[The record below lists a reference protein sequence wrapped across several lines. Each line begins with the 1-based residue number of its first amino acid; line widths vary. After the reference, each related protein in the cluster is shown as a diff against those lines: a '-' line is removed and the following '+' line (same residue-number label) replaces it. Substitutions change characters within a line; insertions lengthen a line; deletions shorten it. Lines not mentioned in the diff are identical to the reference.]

1 MKKHRFFNMYLTTTI
16 SVALVLF
23 LVGLECIV
31 LLSAHNLLTRV
42 KENLALTVVM
52 TDEADS
58 TSLQRFADLMDHA
71 PYCHHYVLV
80 TKEQALQEHIQQL
93 GEDPKKFLGYNP
105 LTDAYEVYLEA
116 VYAQPDSL
124 RAIRTSLESL
134 PYVDEVLYQQDVVQ
148 VLDRGV
154 NEVSL
159 VLAVVAISL
168 LLMSLVLIVNTI
180 RLHIYSK
187 RFLINTMRLVGA
199 TPWVIRAPFIRR
211 NVRMGFEAGLLALL
225 ALAGAVYYCKLRL
238 GIVLFPYTWQNITF
252 IAVTVMVCGVLI
264 AFLASLFA
272 TERYVRMKI
281 DKMYEI

>member
-1 MKKHRFFNMYLTTTI
+1 MYLTTTI

-31 LLSAHNLLTRV
+31 LLSARNLITRV
-42 KENLALTVVM
+42 KENMALMVVL
-52 TDEADS
+52 TEEADS
-58 TSLQRFADLMDHA
+58 TSLARFATMMDAA
-71 PYCHHYVLV
+71 PYCHDYKLI
-80 TKEQALQEHIQQL
+80 TKEQALREHIEQL
-93 GEDPKKFLGYNP
+93 GEDPSAFLGYNP
-105 LTDAYEVYLEA
+105 LTDAFEVYLDA
-116 VYAQPDSL
+116 TYAQPDSV
-124 RAIRTSLESL
+124 AMIEASIKSL
-134 PYVDEVLYQQDVVQ
+134 PYVDEVIYQQDVVRI
-148 VLDRGV
+148 LDRGV

-159 VLAVVAISL
+159 VLAVVAIAL

-211 NVRMGFEAGLLALL
+211 NVRMGFEAGLLALI
-225 ALAGAVYYCKLRL
+225 ALAGAVYYCHARMGL
-238 GIVLFPYTWQNITF
+238 VLFPYTWQNITF
-252 IAVTVMVCGVLI
+252 VAVTILAGGMLI

-272 TERYVRMKI
+272 TDRYVRMKI

>member
-1 MKKHRFFNMYLTTTI
+1 MYLTTTI

-31 LLSAHNLLTRV
+31 LLSARNLITRV
-42 KENLALTVVM
+42 KENMALTVVL
-52 TDEADS
+52 TEEADS
-58 TSLQRFADLMDHA
+58 TSLARFATMMDAA
-71 PYCHHYVLV
+71 PYCHDYKLI
-80 TKEQALQEHIQQL
+80 TKEQALREHIEQL
-93 GEDPKKFLGYNP
+93 GEDPSAFLGYNP
-105 LTDAYEVYLEA
+105 LTDAFEVYLDA
-116 VYAQPDSL
+116 TYAQPDSV
-124 RAIRTSLESL
+124 AMIEASIKSL
-134 PYVDEVLYQQDVVQ
+134 PYVDEVIYQQDVVRI
-148 VLDRGV
+148 LDRGV

-159 VLAVVAISL
+159 VLAVVAIAL

-211 NVRMGFEAGLLALL
+211 NVRMGFEAGLLALI
-225 ALAGAVYYCKLRL
+225 ALAGAVYYCHARM

-252 IAVTVMVCGVLI
+252 VAVTILVGGMLI

-272 TERYVRMKI
+272 TDRYVRMKI

>member
-31 LLSAHNLLTRV
+31 LLSARNLITRV
-42 KENLALTVVM
+42 KENMALMVVL
-52 TDEADS
+52 TEEADS
-58 TSLQRFADLMDHA
+58 TSLARFATMMDAA
-71 PYCHHYVLV
+71 PYCHDYKLI
-80 TKEQALQEHIQQL
+80 TKEQALREHIEQL
-93 GEDPKKFLGYNP
+93 GEDPSAFLGYNP
-105 LTDAYEVYLEA
+105 LTDAFEVYLDA
-116 VYAQPDSL
+116 TYAQPDSV
-124 RAIRTSLESL
+124 AMIEASIKSL
-134 PYVDEVLYQQDVVQ
+134 PYVDEVIYQQDVVRI
-148 VLDRGV
+148 LDRGV

-159 VLAVVAISL
+159 VLAVVAIAL

-211 NVRMGFEAGLLALL
+211 NVRMGFEAGLLALI
-225 ALAGAVYYCKLRL
+225 ALAGAVYYCHARMGL
-238 GIVLFPYTWQNITF
+238 VLFPYTWQNITF
-252 IAVTVMVCGVLI
+252 VAVTILAGGMLI

-272 TERYVRMKI
+272 TDRYVRMKI

>member
-31 LLSAHNLLTRV
+31 LLSARNLITRV
-42 KENLALTVVM
+42 KENMALTVVL
-52 TDEADS
+52 TEEADS
-58 TSLQRFADLMDHA
+58 TSLARFATMMDAA
-71 PYCHHYVLV
+71 PYCHDYKLI
-80 TKEQALQEHIQQL
+80 TKEQALREHIEQL
-93 GEDPKKFLGYNP
+93 GEDPSAFLGYNP
-105 LTDAYEVYLEA
+105 LTDAFEVYLNA
-116 VYAQPDSL
+116 TYAQPDSV
-124 RAIRTSLESL
+124 AMIEASIKSL
-134 PYVDEVLYQQDVVQ
+134 PYVDEVIYQQDVVRI
-148 VLDRGV
+148 LDRGV

-159 VLAVVAISL
+159 VLAVVAIAL

-211 NVRMGFEAGLLALL
+211 NVRMGFEAGILALI
-225 ALAGAVYYCKLRL
+225 ALAGAVYYCHARMGL
-238 GIVLFPYTWQNITF
+238 VLFPYTWQNITF
-252 IAVTVMVCGVLI
+252 VAITILVGGMLI

-272 TERYVRMKI
+272 TDRYVRMKI

>member
-1 MKKHRFFNMYLTTTI
+1 MYLTTTI

-31 LLSAHNLLTRV
+31 LLSARNLITRV
-42 KENLALTVVM
+42 KENMALTVVL
-52 TDEADS
+52 TEEADS
-58 TSLQRFADLMDHA
+58 TSLARFATMMDAA
-71 PYCHHYVLV
+71 PYCHDYKLI
-80 TKEQALQEHIQQL
+80 TKEQALKEHIEQL
-93 GEDPKKFLGYNP
+93 GEDPSTFLGYNP
-105 LTDAYEVYLEA
+105 LTDAFEVYLDA
-116 VYAQPDSL
+116 TYAQPDSV
-124 RAIRTSLESL
+124 AMIEASIKSL
-134 PYVDEVLYQQDVVQ
+134 PYVDEVIYQQDVVRI
-148 VLDRGV
+148 LDRGV

-159 VLAVVAISL
+159 VLAVVAIAL

-211 NVRMGFEAGLLALL
+211 NVRMGFEAGLLALI
-225 ALAGAVYYCKLRL
+225 ALAGAVYYCHARMGL
-238 GIVLFPYTWQNITF
+238 VLFPYTWQNITF
-252 IAVTVMVCGVLI
+252 VAVTILAGGMLI

-272 TERYVRMKI
+272 TDRYVRMKI

>member
-1 MKKHRFFNMYLTTTI
+1 MYLTTTI

-31 LLSAHNLLTRV
+31 LLSARNLITRV
-42 KENLALTVVM
+42 KENMALTVVL
-52 TDEADS
+52 TEEADS
-58 TSLQRFADLMDHA
+58 TSLARFATMMDAA
-71 PYCHHYVLV
+71 PYCHDYKLI
-80 TKEQALQEHIQQL
+80 TKEQALREHIEQL
-93 GEDPKKFLGYNP
+93 GEDPSAFLGYNP
-105 LTDAYEVYLEA
+105 LTDAFEVYLDA
-116 VYAQPDSL
+116 TYAQPDSV
-124 RAIRTSLESL
+124 AMIEASIKSL
-134 PYVDEVLYQQDVVQ
+134 PYVDEVIYQQDVVRI
-148 VLDRGV
+148 LDRGV

-159 VLAVVAISL
+159 VLAVVAIAL

-211 NVRMGFEAGLLALL
+211 NVRMGFEAGILALI
-225 ALAGAVYYCKLRL
+225 ALAGAVYYCHARMGL
-238 GIVLFPYTWQNITF
+238 VLFPYTWQNITF
-252 IAVTVMVCGVLI
+252 VAVTILVGGMLI

-272 TERYVRMKI
+272 TDRYVRMKI

>member
-1 MKKHRFFNMYLTTTI
+1 MYLTTTI

-31 LLSAHNLLTRV
+31 LLSARNLITRV
-42 KENLALTVVM
+42 KENMALTVVL
-52 TDEADS
+52 TEEADS
-58 TSLQRFADLMDHA
+58 TSLARFATMMDAA
-71 PYCHHYVLV
+71 PYCHDYKLI
-80 TKEQALQEHIQQL
+80 TKEQALREHIEQL
-93 GEDPKKFLGYNP
+93 GEDPSTFLGYNP
-105 LTDAYEVYLEA
+105 LTDAFEVYLDA
-116 VYAQPDSL
+116 TYAQPDSV
-124 RAIRTSLESL
+124 AMIEASIKSL
-134 PYVDEVLYQQDVVQ
+134 PYVDEVIYQQDVVRI
-148 VLDRGV
+148 LDRGV

-159 VLAVVAISL
+159 VLAVVAIAL

-211 NVRMGFEAGLLALL
+211 NVRMGFEAGLLALI
-225 ALAGAVYYCKLRL
+225 ALAGAVYYCHARMGL
-238 GIVLFPYTWQNITF
+238 VLFPYTWQNITF
-252 IAVTVMVCGVLI
+252 VAVTILIGGMLI

-272 TERYVRMKI
+272 TDRYVRMKI

>member
-1 MKKHRFFNMYLTTTI
+1 MYLTTTV

-52 TDEADS
+52 TEDADS
-58 TSLQRFADLMDHA
+58 TSLTRFADMMDHA

-93 GEDPKKFLGYNP
+93 GEDPKQFLGYNP
-105 LTDAYEVYLEA
+105 LTDAYEVYLDA
-116 VYAQPDSL
+116 AYAQPDSL
-124 RAIRTSLESL
+124 KAIRASIVSL

-154 NEVSL
+154 SEVSL
-159 VLAVVAISL
+159 VLAVVAIAL

-211 NVRMGFEAGLLALL
+211 NVRMGFEAGLLAIL
-225 ALAGAVYYCKLRL
+225 ALAGAVFYCKERL
-238 GIVLFPYTWQNITF
+238 GIVLFPYTWQNIAF
-252 IAVTVMVCGVLI
+252 VAVTVMVCGVLI

-272 TERYVRMKI
+272 TDRYVRMKI

>member
-1 MKKHRFFNMYLTTTI
+1 MYLTTTI

-31 LLSAHNLLTRV
+31 LLSARNLITRV
-42 KENLALTVVM
+42 KENMALTVVL
-52 TDEADS
+52 TEEADS
-58 TSLQRFADLMDHA
+58 TSLARFATMMDAA
-71 PYCHHYVLV
+71 PYCHDYKLI
-80 TKEQALQEHIQQL
+80 TKEQALREHIEQL
-93 GEDPKKFLGYNP
+93 GEDPSAFLGYNP
-105 LTDAYEVYLEA
+105 LTDAFEVYLDA
-116 VYAQPDSL
+116 TYAQPDSV
-124 RAIRTSLESL
+124 AMIEASIKSL
-134 PYVDEVLYQQDVVQ
+134 PYVDEVIYQQDVVRI
-148 VLDRGV
+148 LDRGV

-159 VLAVVAISL
+159 VLAVVAIAL

-211 NVRMGFEAGLLALL
+211 NVRMGFEAGLLALI
-225 ALAGAVYYCKLRL
+225 ALAGAVYYCHARMGL
-238 GIVLFPYTWQNITF
+238 VLFPYTWQNITF
-252 IAVTVMVCGVLI
+252 VAVTILVGGMLI

-272 TERYVRMKI
+272 TDRYVRMKI

>member
-1 MKKHRFFNMYLTTTI
+1 MYLTTTI

-31 LLSAHNLLTRV
+31 LLSARNLITRV
-42 KENLALTVVM
+42 KENMALTVVL
-52 TDEADS
+52 TEEADS
-58 TSLQRFADLMDHA
+58 TSLARFATIMDAA
-71 PYCHHYVLV
+71 PYCHDYKLI
-80 TKEQALQEHIQQL
+80 TKEQALREHIEQL
-93 GEDPKKFLGYNP
+93 GEDPSAFLGYNP
-105 LTDAYEVYLEA
+105 LTDAFEVYLDA
-116 VYAQPDSL
+116 TYAQPDSV
-124 RAIRTSLESL
+124 AMIEVSIKSL
-134 PYVDEVLYQQDVVQ
+134 PYVDEVIYQQDVVRI
-148 VLDRGV
+148 LDRGV

-159 VLAVVAISL
+159 VLAVVAIAL

-211 NVRMGFEAGLLALL
+211 NVRMGFEAGLLALI
-225 ALAGAVYYCKLRL
+225 ALAGAVYYCHARMGL
-238 GIVLFPYTWQNITF
+238 VLFPYTWQNITF
-252 IAVTVMVCGVLI
+252 VAVTILAGGMLI

-272 TERYVRMKI
+272 TDRYVRMKI

>member
-1 MKKHRFFNMYLTTTI
+1 MYLTTTI

-31 LLSAHNLLTRV
+31 LLSARNLITRV
-42 KENLALTVVM
+42 KENLALTVVL
-52 TDEADS
+52 TEEADS
-58 TSLQRFADLMDHA
+58 TSLARFATMMDAA
-71 PYCHHYVLV
+71 PYCHDYKLI
-80 TKEQALQEHIQQL
+80 TKEQALREHIEQL
-93 GEDPKKFLGYNP
+93 GEDPSAFLGYNP
-105 LTDAYEVYLEA
+105 LTDAFEVYLDA
-116 VYAQPDSL
+116 TYAQPDSV
-124 RAIRTSLESL
+124 AMIEASIKSL
-134 PYVDEVLYQQDVVQ
+134 PYVDEVIYQQDVVRI
-148 VLDRGV
+148 LDRGV

-159 VLAVVAISL
+159 VLAVVAIAL

-211 NVRMGFEAGLLALL
+211 NVRMGFEAGLLALI
-225 ALAGAVYYCKLRL
+225 ALAGAVYYCHARMGL
-238 GIVLFPYTWQNITF
+238 VLFPYTWQNITF
-252 IAVTVMVCGVLI
+252 VAVTILVGGMLI

-272 TERYVRMKI
+272 TDRYVRMKI

>member
-31 LLSAHNLLTRV
+31 LLSARNLITRV
-42 KENLALTVVM
+42 KENMALTVVL
-52 TDEADS
+52 TEEADS
-58 TSLQRFADLMDHA
+58 TSLARFATMMDAA
-71 PYCHHYVLV
+71 PYCHDYKLI
-80 TKEQALQEHIQQL
+80 TKEQALREHIEQL
-93 GEDPKKFLGYNP
+93 GEDPSAFLGYNP
-105 LTDAYEVYLEA
+105 LTDAFEVYLNA
-116 VYAQPDSL
+116 TYAQPDSV
-124 RAIRTSLESL
+124 AMIEASIKSL
-134 PYVDEVLYQQDVVQ
+134 PYVDEVIYQQDVVRI
-148 VLDRGV
+148 LDRGV

-159 VLAVVAISL
+159 VLAVVAIAL

-211 NVRMGFEAGLLALL
+211 NVRMGFEAGLLALI
-225 ALAGAVYYCKLRL
+225 ALAGAVYYCHARMGL
-238 GIVLFPYTWQNITF
+238 VLFPYTWQNITF
-252 IAVTVMVCGVLI
+252 VAVTILVGGMLI

-272 TERYVRMKI
+272 TDRYVRMKI

>member
-1 MKKHRFFNMYLTTTI
+1 MYLTTTI

-31 LLSAHNLLTRV
+31 LLSARNLITRV
-42 KENLALTVVM
+42 KENMALTVVL
-52 TDEADS
+52 TEEADS
-58 TSLQRFADLMDHA
+58 TSLARFATMMDAA
-71 PYCHHYVLV
+71 PYCHDYKLI
-80 TKEQALQEHIQQL
+80 TKEQALKEHIEQL
-93 GEDPKKFLGYNP
+93 GEDPSAFLGYNP
-105 LTDAYEVYLEA
+105 LTDAFEVYLDA
-116 VYAQPDSL
+116 TYAQPDSV
-124 RAIRTSLESL
+124 AMIEASIKSL
-134 PYVDEVLYQQDVVQ
+134 PYVDEVIYQQDVVRI
-148 VLDRGV
+148 LDRGV

-159 VLAVVAISL
+159 VLAVVAIAL

-211 NVRMGFEAGLLALL
+211 NVRMGFEAGLLALI
-225 ALAGAVYYCKLRL
+225 ALAGAVYYCHARMGL
-238 GIVLFPYTWQNITF
+238 VLFPYTWQNITF
-252 IAVTVMVCGVLI
+252 VAVTILAGGMLI

-272 TERYVRMKI
+272 TDRYVRMKI

>member
-1 MKKHRFFNMYLTTTI
+1 MRKHRFFNMYLTTTI

-31 LLSAHNLLTRV
+31 LLSARNLITRV
-42 KENLALTVVM
+42 KENMALTVVL
-52 TDEADS
+52 TEEADS
-58 TSLQRFADLMDHA
+58 TSLARFATMMDAA
-71 PYCHHYVLV
+71 PYCHDYKLI
-80 TKEQALQEHIQQL
+80 TKEQALREHIEQL
-93 GEDPKKFLGYNP
+93 GEDPSAFLGYNP
-105 LTDAYEVYLEA
+105 LTDAFEVYLDA
-116 VYAQPDSL
+116 TYAQPDSV
-124 RAIRTSLESL
+124 AKIEASIKSL
-134 PYVDEVLYQQDVVQ
+134 PYVDEVIYQQDVVRI
-148 VLDRGV
+148 LDRGV

-159 VLAVVAISL
+159 VLAVVAIAL

-211 NVRMGFEAGLLALL
+211 NVRMGFEAGLLALI
-225 ALAGAVYYCKLRL
+225 ALAGAVYYCHARMGL
-238 GIVLFPYTWQNITF
+238 VLFPYTWQNITF
-252 IAVTVMVCGVLI
+252 VAVTILAGGMLI

-272 TERYVRMKI
+272 TDRYVRMKI

>member
-1 MKKHRFFNMYLTTTI
+1 MYLTTTI

-31 LLSAHNLLTRV
+31 LLSARNLITRV
-42 KENLALTVVM
+42 KENMALTVVL
-52 TDEADS
+52 TEEADS
-58 TSLQRFADLMDHA
+58 TSLARFATMMDAA
-71 PYCHHYVLV
+71 PYCHDYKLI
-80 TKEQALQEHIQQL
+80 TKEQALREHIEQL
-93 GEDPKKFLGYNP
+93 GEDPSAFLGYNP
-105 LTDAYEVYLEA
+105 LTDAFEVYLDA
-116 VYAQPDSL
+116 TYAQPDSV
-124 RAIRTSLESL
+124 AMIEASIKSL
-134 PYVDEVLYQQDVVQ
+134 PYVDEVIYQQDVVRI
-148 VLDRGV
+148 LDRGV

-159 VLAVVAISL
+159 VLAVVAIAL

-211 NVRMGFEAGLLALL
+211 NVRMGFEAGLLALI
-225 ALAGAVYYCKLRL
+225 ALAGAVYYCHARMGL
-238 GIVLFPYTWQNITF
+238 VLFPYTWQNITF
-252 IAVTVMVCGVLI
+252 VAVTILAGGMLI

-272 TERYVRMKI
+272 TDRYVRMKI

>member
-31 LLSAHNLLTRV
+31 LLSARNLITRV
-42 KENLALTVVM
+42 KENLALTVVL
-52 TDEADS
+52 TEEADS
-58 TSLQRFADLMDHA
+58 TSLARFATMMDAA
-71 PYCHHYVLV
+71 PYCHDYKLI
-80 TKEQALQEHIQQL
+80 TKEQALREHIEQL
-93 GEDPKKFLGYNP
+93 GEDPSAFLGYNP
-105 LTDAYEVYLEA
+105 LTDAFEVYLDA
-116 VYAQPDSL
+116 TYAQPDSV
-124 RAIRTSLESL
+124 AMIEASIKSL
-134 PYVDEVLYQQDVVQ
+134 PYVDEVIYQQDVVRI
-148 VLDRGV
+148 LDRGV

-159 VLAVVAISL
+159 VLAVVAIAL

-211 NVRMGFEAGLLALL
+211 NVRMGFEAGILALI
-225 ALAGAVYYCKLRL
+225 ALAGAVYYCHARMGL
-238 GIVLFPYTWQNITF
+238 VLFPYTWQNITF
-252 IAVTVMVCGVLI
+252 VAVTILVGGMLI

-272 TERYVRMKI
+272 TDRYVRMKI

>member
-1 MKKHRFFNMYLTTTI
+1 MYLTTTI

-31 LLSAHNLLTRV
+31 LLSARNLITCV
-42 KENLALTVVM
+42 KENMALTVVL
-52 TDEADS
+52 TEEADS
-58 TSLQRFADLMDHA
+58 TSLARFATMMDAA
-71 PYCHHYVLV
+71 PYCHDYKLI
-80 TKEQALQEHIQQL
+80 TKEQALREHIEQL
-93 GEDPKKFLGYNP
+93 GEDPSAFLGYNP
-105 LTDAYEVYLEA
+105 LTDAFEVYLDA
-116 VYAQPDSL
+116 TYAQPDSV
-124 RAIRTSLESL
+124 AMIEASIKSL
-134 PYVDEVLYQQDVVQ
+134 PYVDEVIYQQDVVRI
-148 VLDRGV
+148 LDRGV

-159 VLAVVAISL
+159 VLAVVAIAL

-211 NVRMGFEAGLLALL
+211 NVRMGFEAGLLALI
-225 ALAGAVYYCKLRL
+225 ALAGAVYYCHARMGL
-238 GIVLFPYTWQNITF
+238 VLFPYTWQNITF
-252 IAVTVMVCGVLI
+252 VAVTILAGGMLI

-272 TERYVRMKI
+272 TDRYVRMKI

>member
-1 MKKHRFFNMYLTTTI
+1 MYLTTTI

-31 LLSAHNLLTRV
+31 LLSARNLITRV
-42 KENLALTVVM
+42 KENMALTVVL
-52 TDEADS
+52 TEEADS
-58 TSLQRFADLMDHA
+58 TSLARFATMMDAA
-71 PYCHHYVLV
+71 PYCHDYKLI
-80 TKEQALQEHIQQL
+80 TKEQALREHIEQL
-93 GEDPKKFLGYNP
+93 GEDPSAFLGYNP
-105 LTDAYEVYLEA
+105 LTDAFEVYLNA
-116 VYAQPDSL
+116 TYAQPDSV
-124 RAIRTSLESL
+124 AMIEASIKSL
-134 PYVDEVLYQQDVVQ
+134 PYVDEVIYQQDVVRI
-148 VLDRGV
+148 LDRGV

-159 VLAVVAISL
+159 VLAVVAIAL

-211 NVRMGFEAGLLALL
+211 NVRMGFEAGLLALI
-225 ALAGAVYYCKLRL
+225 ALAGAVYYCHARMGL
-238 GIVLFPYTWQNITF
+238 VLFPYTWQNITF
-252 IAVTVMVCGVLI
+252 VAVTILAGGMLI

-272 TERYVRMKI
+272 TDRYVRMKI

>member
-31 LLSAHNLLTRV
+31 LLSARNLITRV
-42 KENLALTVVM
+42 KENMALTVVL
-52 TDEADS
+52 TEEADS
-58 TSLQRFADLMDHA
+58 TSLARFATMMDAA
-71 PYCHHYVLV
+71 PYCHDYKLI
-80 TKEQALQEHIQQL
+80 TKEQALREHIEQL
-93 GEDPKKFLGYNP
+93 GEDPSAFLGYNP
-105 LTDAYEVYLEA
+105 LTDAFEVYLDA
-116 VYAQPDSL
+116 TYAQPDSV
-124 RAIRTSLESL
+124 AMIEASIKSL
-134 PYVDEVLYQQDVVQ
+134 PYVDEVIYQQDVVRI
-148 VLDRGV
+148 LDRGV

-159 VLAVVAISL
+159 VLAVVAIAL

-211 NVRMGFEAGLLALL
+211 NVRMGFEAGLLALI
-225 ALAGAVYYCKLRL
+225 ALAGAVYYCHARMGL
-238 GIVLFPYTWQNITF
+238 VLFPYTWQNITF
-252 IAVTVMVCGVLI
+252 VAVTILVGGMLI

-272 TERYVRMKI
+272 TDRYVRMKI

>member
-1 MKKHRFFNMYLTTTI
+1 MYLTTTI

-31 LLSAHNLLTRV
+31 LLSARNLITRV
-42 KENLALTVVM
+42 KENLALTVVL
-52 TDEADS
+52 TEEADS
-58 TSLQRFADLMDHA
+58 TSLALFATMMDAA
-71 PYCHHYVLV
+71 PYCHDYKLI
-80 TKEQALQEHIQQL
+80 TKEQALREHIEQL
-93 GEDPKKFLGYNP
+93 GEDPSAFLGYNP
-105 LTDAYEVYLEA
+105 LTDAFEVYLDA
-116 VYAQPDSL
+116 TYAQPDSV
-124 RAIRTSLESL
+124 AMIEASIKSL
-134 PYVDEVLYQQDVVQ
+134 PYVDEVIYQQDVVRI
-148 VLDRGV
+148 LDRGV

-159 VLAVVAISL
+159 VLAVVAIAL

-211 NVRMGFEAGLLALL
+211 NVRMGFEAGLLALI
-225 ALAGAVYYCKLRL
+225 ALAGAVYYCHARMGL
-238 GIVLFPYTWQNITF
+238 VLFPYTWQNITF
-252 IAVTVMVCGVLI
+252 VAVTILAGGMLI

-272 TERYVRMKI
+272 TDRYVRMKI

>member
-1 MKKHRFFNMYLTTTI
+1 VKKHRFFNMYLTTTV

-52 TDEADS
+52 TEDADS
-58 TSLQRFADLMDHA
+58 ISLTSFAYMMDHA

-93 GEDPKKFLGYNP
+93 GEDPKQFLGYNP
-105 LTDAYEVYLEA
+105 LTDAYEVYLDA
-116 VYAQPDSL
+116 AYAQPDSL
-124 RAIRTSLESL
+124 RTIRASIESL

-154 NEVSL
+154 SEVSL
-159 VLAVVAISL
+159 VLAVVAIAL

-225 ALAGAVYYCKLRL
+225 ALAGAVYYCKERL
-238 GIVLFPYTWQNITF
+238 GVVLFPFTWQNIAF
-252 IAVTVMVCGVLI
+252 VAVTVLAGGVLI

-272 TERYVRMKI
+272 TDRYVRMKI